1 MFHLFKPRK
10 RSFLLDRLPPL
21 RGKLTENA
29 PLAKMTWMNVGGPAE
44 VLFEPADEEDLAFL
58 VSHHLNIPTTLL
70 GAGSNVIV
78 RDGGVPGLV
87 IHLGKNFSYCKVNED
102 HTIECGASL
111 LVMELAKTAQK
122 NGLSGFEFL
131 CGIPGSVG
139 GALRM
144 NAGAH
149 GSEIKDILI
158 SIRLINQKGEIKT
171 IPMDAEF
178 FQYRQNLLPSNW
190 IFVGATFKGTP
201 KNAEDIAATMAGY
214 KEMREKSQP
223 VGVKTCGSTFKN
235 PEGLQ
240 AWKLIDKAG
249 CRGMKVGGAEVSQK
263 HCNFLVNTGKATAG
277 DVETLGEEI
286 RKKVLEDSGI
296 PLEWEV
302 QRIGIP
308 LLRS

>member
-1 MFHLFKPRK
+1 MFHLFKLRK

-29 PLAKMTWMNVGGPAE
+29 ALSKMTWMNVGGPAE
-44 VLFEPADEEDLAFL
+44 VLFEPADEQDLAL
-58 VSHHLNIPTTLL
+58 LISHHLNIPTTLL
-70 GAGSNVIV
+70 GAGSNVII

-87 IHLGKNFSYCKVNED
+87 IHLGKNFSYCKVNENN
-102 HTIECGASL
+102 TIECGASL

-144 NAGAH
+144 NAGAY
-149 GSEIKDILI
+149 GAEIKDILV

-178 FQYRQNLLPSNW
+178 FRYRQNLLPSGW

-201 KNAEDIAATMAGY
+201 KNAEEILETMAGY
-214 KEMREKSQP
+214 KEMREKNQP

-240 AWKLIDKAG
+240 AWRLIDKAG
-249 CRGMKVGGAEVSQK
+249 CRGMKIGGAEVSQK
-263 HCNFLVNTGKATAG
+263 HCNFLINTGKATAG
-277 DVETLGEEI
+277 DVEALGETI
-286 RKKVLEDSGI
+286 RKKVLESSGI
-296 PLEWEV
+296 SLEWEV
-302 QRIGIP
+302 LRIGIP
-308 LLRS
+308 LLKS